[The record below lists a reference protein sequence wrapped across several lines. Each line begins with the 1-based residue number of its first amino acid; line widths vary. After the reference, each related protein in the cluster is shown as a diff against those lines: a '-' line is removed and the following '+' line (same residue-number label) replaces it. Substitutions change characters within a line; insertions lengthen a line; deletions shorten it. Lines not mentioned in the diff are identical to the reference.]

1 MAAGHTM
8 THDLPVSNVLLLL
21 LLEPIGRLLRAS
33 RLATIHDPGAIER
46 IQADSE
52 VKEEPN
58 AVPHRA

>member
-1 MAAGHTM
+1 MAAGQTM
-8 THDLPVSNVLLLL
+8 THDSPVGNVLLLL
-21 LLEPIGRLLRAS
+21 CSRPIGRLLRAS